1 MIKWLVEK
9 FSSLITFFFVL
20 FIICFSVAGGIGGYT
35 MFRTIGC
42 IIGAILG
49 LIVGIFLGILAFGL
63 LATIIN
69 ISDNTNTILLK
80 LNSLQHEKIIKESS
94 SNDSPSEFK
103 ICEKCGTK
111 NSLVNLTCQNCG
123 KYF

>member
-1 MIKWLVEK
+1 MIKWLVDK

-20 FIICFSVAGGIGGYT
+20 FIIFTSIAGGIVGYT
-35 MFRTIGC
+35 MFTTVGC
-42 IIGAILG
+42 IVGAILG
-49 LIVGIFLGILAFGL
+49 LVVGIFLGILEFGL

-80 LNSLQHEKIIKESS
+80 LNSLQHENMTKKSS
-94 SNDSPSEFK
+94 SDDNPSEFK
-103 ICEKCGTK
+103 ICDKCGAK